1 MAKNFFHLRA
11 FIDIAKELKNRGKV
25 ADDLALTV
33 NFISPAGDVRFLKGH
48 LADDFKTFKIEGIP
62 GRRLLKYDMGYDT
75 KLKRK
80 SVWAAYNSLTD
91 IDFRQIAR
99 PYPVCNISPI
109 ELENIAGSND
119 LHSLLNTDY
128 SMYLIFFMAGGF
140 FFLVAGALLSVIYKI
155 LMVILTSSL

>member
-48 LADDFKTFKIEGIP
+48 LSDDFKTFKIEGIP
-62 GRRLLKYDMGYDT
+62 GRRMLKYNMGFDS
-75 KLKRK
+75 KGNRK
-80 SVWAAYNSLTD
+80 AVWAAYNSLTD
-91 IDFRQIAR
+91 IDFRQISQ
-99 PYPVCNISPI
+99 PYPVSCISPV

-128 SMYLIFFMAGGF
+128 SMYMVFFMAGGF

-155 LMVILTSSL
+155 LMVILTSSF